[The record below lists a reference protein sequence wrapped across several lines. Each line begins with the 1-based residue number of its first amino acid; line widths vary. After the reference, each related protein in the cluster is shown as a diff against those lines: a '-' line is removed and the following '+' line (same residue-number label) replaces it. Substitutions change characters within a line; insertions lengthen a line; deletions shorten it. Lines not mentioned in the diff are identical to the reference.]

1 MYTLSLSTTH
11 QTTHTPDVCPA
22 HSLHTVDRR
31 GLAKSD
37 TIQSLDCRQGNRLY
51 RLFCDFYN
59 INYDVYHIMSTP

>member
-1 MYTLSLSTTH
+1 
-11 QTTHTPDVCPA
+11 VCPA
-22 HSLHTVDRR
+22 HSLHMVDRR

-51 RLFCDFYN
+51 GLFCDFCN